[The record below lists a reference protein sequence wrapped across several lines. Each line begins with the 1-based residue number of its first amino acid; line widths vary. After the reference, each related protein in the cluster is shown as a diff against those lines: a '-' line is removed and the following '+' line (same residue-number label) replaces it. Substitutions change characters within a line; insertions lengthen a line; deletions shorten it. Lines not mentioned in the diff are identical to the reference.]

1 MRTKSLVCLLT
12 IAIASTAGAQEA
24 VVKSKIISA
33 GLFKNGLVIIK
44 REVLVPGDG
53 TFRLDALPEPV
64 HGSFWVESSGKVDVS
79 VKMRDVESPVHVE
92 GGMRL
97 QSDLAGKTVTL
108 YFRNEKLPS
117 VTGTLVKLAK
127 PEQPEGL
134 MHIERGGPIENFWVL
149 KTVKSRI
156 YVNPSDV
163 AMIQTEDPDEKIT
176 QRKPVLIL
184 NVAKGDKKPAV
195 YVSYL
200 TNGLAWAP
208 SYHVDITNP
217 KTLAIEMATVVR
229 NELVDLQ
236 DADIKLI
243 SGFPSVEFG
252 SVTSPLSARTSWT
265 KFFQEVSSRQESQAD
280 GVLRQQLML
289 SNASAPIYNYDYFA
303 RPKLALGA
311 TPAGEG
317 VDLHYEPIGKHTLL
331 RDESLSLSLGKAKS
345 DYERVIE
352 WTVGT
357 SAVARKHG
365 GERQGV
371 KDEMWDTLVFKNP
384 FKFPMTTAP
393 AMVVENGKFNGQRTS
408 FWANVG
414 EEARLRVTRSLSIRA
429 LSKEEGD
436 SKANERVV
444 LDDRNYTK
452 IYLKG
457 ELTMSNHRAQAV
469 KLNIRHAIRGVISE
483 ISGDP
488 KLVDREESLEDVN
501 RVREALWTVNLNPG
515 EEKRLNYKYSVLV
528 YR

>member
-1 MRTKSLVCLLT
+1 MRTKSLVCLL
-12 IAIASTAGAQEA
+12 ALVLASPAGAQEA

-33 GLFKNGLVIIK
+33 GLFKNGLVVIK
-44 REVLVPGDG
+44 REVLVSGAG
-53 TFRLDALPEPV
+53 TFRLDAFPEPV
-64 HGSFWVESSGKVDVS
+64 HGSFWIESSGKVDVS
-79 VKMRDVESPVHVE
+79 VKMRDVESPMHVE
-92 GGMRL
+92 GGVRL
-97 QSDLAGKTVTL
+97 QNDLAGKTVTI

-117 VTGTLVKLAK
+117 VTGTIVKMAK
-127 PEQPEGL
+127 QEQPEGL
-134 MHIERGGPIENFWVL
+134 AAPVIERGGNFLVL
-149 KTVKSRI
+149 KTIKSHTYI
-156 YVNPSDV
+156 NPADI
-163 AMIQTEDPDEKIT
+163 AMIQTTDADEKSV

-184 NVAKGDKKPAV
+184 NVEKGDKKPSV
-195 YVSYL
+195 YISYL

-208 SYHVDITNP
+208 SYHVDISNP
-217 KTLAIEMATVVR
+217 KSLAIEMATVIR

-243 SGFPSVEFG
+243 SGFPSVEFAN
-252 SVTSPLSARTSWT
+252 VTSPLSARTNWT
-265 KFFQEVSSRQESQAD
+265 KFFQEVTGRSD
-280 GVLRQQLML
+280 GRDDATLRQVSLNNSFANV
-289 SNASAPIYNYDYFA
+289 SNFDYSA
-303 RPKLALGA
+303 RPKLDLGA

-331 RDESLSLSLGKAKS
+331 RDESMSLSIGKAKA

-365 GERQGV
+365 GERHGV

-414 EEARLRVTRSLSIRA
+414 EEAHLRVTRSLSIRA
-429 LSKEEGD
+429 LSKEESD
-436 SKANERVV
+436 SKPNERIVM
-444 LDDRNYTK
+444 DDRNYTK

-483 ISGDP
+483 ISGEP
-488 KLVDREESLEDVN
+488 KLIDREESLEDVN
-501 RVREALWTVNLNPG
+501 RAREALWTVNLNPG
-515 EEKRLNYKYSVLV
+515 EEKKLNYKYSVLV